1 MILIDTSVLV
11 DAARGHTD
19 AQAVIRTSMSA
30 DEPLTASVLTK
41 VEMLRNVRSGERR
54 RLRRLFDALEMQP
67 VTDVVAEHA
76 GALAR
81 QYRASHVG
89 IDVVDYVIA
98 ATTLELG
105 ATLWTR
111 NLKHFPMFPDLE
123 RPY

>member
-1 MILIDTSVLV
+1 
-11 DAARGHTD
+11 
-19 AQAVIRTSMSA
+19 MSA

>member
-1 MILIDTSVLV
+1 MILVDTSVLV
-11 DAARGHTD
+11 DAARGHPD
-19 AQAVIRTSMSA
+19 AQALIRTSMSA

-81 QYRASHVG
+81 QYRSSHVG
-89 IDVVDYVIA
+89 IDIVDYVIA